1 MPEVKADC
9 MQRDFEGRLKIAC
22 LGITTITNGTFRTN
36 YYAMDTV
43 VQLLRSS
50 SSSNTDIKMNSLQR
64 LTVLSIY
71 DYVREFK
78 SQHY

>member
-9 MQRDFEGRLKIAC
+9 LQRDFEGRLKIAY
-22 LGITTITNGTFRTN
+22 LGITATTNGTFKTN

-43 VQLLRSS
+43 VQVLRSN

-64 LTVLSIY
+64 
-71 DYVREFK
+71 
-78 SQHY
+78 